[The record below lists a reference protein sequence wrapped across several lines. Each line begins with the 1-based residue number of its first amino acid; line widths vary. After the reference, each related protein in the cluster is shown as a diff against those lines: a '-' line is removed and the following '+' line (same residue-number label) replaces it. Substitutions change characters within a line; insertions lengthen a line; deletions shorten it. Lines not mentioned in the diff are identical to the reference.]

1 MPKVLVIDDDEL
13 VSASVCA
20 YLEDAGIEARVAA
33 DSDSGAQTW
42 RTWRPDAVVLDILLP
57 GISGLELLRRMRRAA
72 DETRVVLLS
81 GLGTTDDR
89 IAGLEVG
96 ADDYLVKPFSPRE
109 LVLRVEALLRR
120 SDSPPTGVP
129 PAVGPLS
136 LDPDR
141 RSATLAG
148 RTHSLTPR
156 EYELLAFLARNAGAT
171 FSSRELLRRVWGW
184 DFGDDS
190 TVAVH
195 VRRLREK
202 FEPEPSSPVV
212 LTTVRGSGYRLVSAS
227 EMEAAFGDLRPG
239 AAGP

>member
-1 MPKVLVIDDDEL
+1 MPKVLVIDDDAL
-13 VSASVCA
+13 VSASVVA
-20 YLEDAGIEARVAA
+20 YLRNAGIEARVEA
-33 DSDSGAQTW
+33 DSESGAQAW

-81 GLGTTDDR
+81 GLSTTDDR

-120 SDSPPTGVP
+120 SDNPPSGVP
-129 PAVGPLS
+129 AAVGPLS
-136 LDPDR
+136 LDQDR

-148 RTHSLTPR
+148 RTQPLTPR

-202 FEPEPSSPVV
+202 FEPDPSCPVMI
-212 LTTVRGSGYRLVSAS
+212 TTVRGSGYRLVSAP
-227 EMEAAFGDLRPG
+227 ELAEAFADRRQG
-239 AAGP
+239 ADS